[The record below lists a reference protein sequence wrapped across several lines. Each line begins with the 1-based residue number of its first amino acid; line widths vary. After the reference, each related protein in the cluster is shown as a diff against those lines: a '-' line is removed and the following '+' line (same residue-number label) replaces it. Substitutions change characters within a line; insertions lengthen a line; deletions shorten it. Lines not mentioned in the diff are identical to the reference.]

1 MRGNRQERSI
11 ESRAVTS
18 KSALKSWGLRRKQ
31 KALEAREDTISIYDV
46 DYKIGIHGFVFYLL
60 DGEWIKSGIS
70 PDRLMRQHRMSQNE
84 SI

>member
-1 MRGNRQERSI
+1 MSTNI
-11 ESRAVTS
+11 
-18 KSALKSWGLRRKQ
+18 
-31 KALEAREDTISIYDV
+31 ISIYDV

-70 PDRLMRQHRMSQNE
+70 PDRLMRQHRMAQNE